1 MKFLKFLRMI
11 LYSISSFSK
20 FFFQSNIVEIIDY
33 NETNALLLSS
43 FRREEQLDDILQNE
57 KIGTINLNHTF
68 QKKINGIFFGNVNL
82 KYFEYVLEI
91 KNKKINIF
99 LYKIYLFN
107 LLKFLKKKYKLKFII
122 NFAIHYKSE
131 YLYDKIANDLDLKF
145 LTFHRE
151 CLYAT
156 QNLKDTA
163 LSNIKK
169 LEKFKG
175 SRIIVHNK
183 IVKEIFSKSG
193 YCEENK
199 IDIIGPLRTD
209 QILKYSSQKK
219 NSQSKTILFYIFGT
233 GAMLHTGKNIGSD
246 WSDEIGWFNLLSN
259 TYKSILTIAD
269 EFQNCEFIFK
279 AKYDSIKYKEYHL
292 NHTKNF
298 KGTNIRYITEEK
310 NYSLLKKSDLV
321 ISFNSTTI
329 LEALLFN
336 KNVLIPN
343 FNEASDEKYSDYV
356 AFKELNKTKL
366 ICNNTEQ
373 FMGNVS
379 NLILDNDEFHL
390 SKIER
395 ETLFRKYIGEPD
407 GKNSNRI
414 KNLIS
419 SLN

>member
-57 KIGTINLNHTF
+57 KIGIINLNHTF
-68 QKKINGIFFGNVNL
+68 QKKINGIFFGNINL

-131 YLYDKIANDLDLKF
+131 YLYDKIANDLDLRF

-151 CLYAT
+151 CLYAN
-156 QNLKDTA
+156 QSIKDGT

-169 LEKFKG
+169 IEKFNG
-175 SRIIVHNK
+175 SKIIVHNK

-209 QILKYSSQKK
+209 QILKYSSHKK
-219 NSQSKTILFYIFGT
+219 K
-233 GAMLHTGKNIGSD
+233 
-246 WSDEIGWFNLLSN
+246 
-259 TYKSILTIAD
+259 
-269 EFQNCEFIFK
+269 
-279 AKYDSIKYKEYHL
+279 
-292 NHTKNF
+292 
-298 KGTNIRYITEEK
+298 
-310 NYSLLKKSDLV
+310 
-321 ISFNSTTI
+321 
-329 LEALLFN
+329 
-336 KNVLIPN
+336 
-343 FNEASDEKYSDYV
+343 
-356 AFKELNKTKL
+356 
-366 ICNNTEQ
+366 
-373 FMGNVS
+373 
-379 NLILDNDEFHL
+379 
-390 SKIER
+390 
-395 ETLFRKYIGEPD
+395 
-407 GKNSNRI
+407 
-414 KNLIS
+414 
-419 SLN
+419 